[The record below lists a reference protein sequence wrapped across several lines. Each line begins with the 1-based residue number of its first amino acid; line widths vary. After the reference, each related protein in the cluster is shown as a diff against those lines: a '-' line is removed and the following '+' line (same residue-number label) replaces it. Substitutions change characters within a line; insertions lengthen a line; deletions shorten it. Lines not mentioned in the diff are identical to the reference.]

1 MALHFLKADVIF
13 PVTSPPIQQGVLVVD
28 DRGIIH
34 EVIDPVLQKEKH
46 YEILSRADLNTISGA
61 LVPGFINSHCHLE
74 LSHLKGKIPLGTG
87 LPEFLRA
94 VTKIRQAD
102 HVEIQQAMTDAVD
115 EMKSEG
121 IVAVGDISNGAD
133 SLQIKTAN
141 DFKWHTFIEVF
152 DLHPDFAEARFK
164 NAIALE
170 NDFIN
175 KGQSVSIV
183 PHANYTV
190 SSRLASLI
198 SKHSMQSSGILSIH
212 NQETPSEDLFFL
224 EGNGQLA
231 DFLYATGKYDY
242 FKPSGKS
249 AIHAFLSSIAE
260 MQQILLVHN
269 TFTAAEDVRF
279 ALQHF
284 RKLYWCLCPKA
295 NLYIENAAPPLK
307 LLLDS
312 DGKVVI
318 GTDSLSSN
326 DRLSILDELKLLSHQ
341 NTEMTFSE
349 LLNLATI
356 VPAQFFGWEDVL
368 GSFEKGKAPGVLQLS
383 DNSAGL
389 FNKANTLKVV
399 KRHF

>member
-1 MALHFLKADVIF
+1 MALHFLKADVVF
-13 PVTSPPIQQGVLVVD
+13 PVTSQPIQEGILVVD
-28 DRGIIH
+28 DCGKIH
-34 EVIDPVLQKEKH
+34 EVIDPFIQKEK
-46 YEILSRADLNTISGA
+46 YQNILSREDLHTISGA
-61 LVPGFINSHCHLE
+61 LVPGFINAHCHLE
-74 LSHLKGKIPLGTG
+74 LSHLKGKISMGTG

-94 VTKIRQAD
+94 VTKIRQSD
-102 HVEIQQAMTDAVD
+102 HDEIQQAMADAVD

-133 SLQIKTAN
+133 SLEIKSAN

-152 DLHPDFAEARFK
+152 DLHPDFADERFIK
-164 NAIALE
+164 AKALE
-170 NDFIN
+170 LDFIN
-175 KGQSVSIV
+175 KGLSASIV

-190 SSRLASLI
+190 SSKLASLI
-198 SKHSMQSSGILSIH
+198 IKHAMQSNGNLSVH

-224 EGNGQLA
+224 EGTGQLS

-269 TFTAAEDVRF
+269 TFTTAEDVRF
-279 ALQHF
+279 SLKHF

-295 NLYIENAAPPLK
+295 NLYIENEAPPLR
-307 LLLDS
+307 LLLDA
-312 DGKVVI
+312 GARVVI

-326 DRLSILDELKLLSHQ
+326 DRLSVIDELRLLNRQ
-341 NTEMTFSE
+341 NPDITFSD
-349 LLNLATI
+349 LLHLATI
-356 VPAQFFGWEDVL
+356 VPAQFFGWENEL
-368 GSFEKGKAPGVLQLS
+368 GSFDTGKTPGVIQLI
-383 DNSAGL
+383 DNSGGQ
-389 FNKANTLKVV
+389 FKKANTLKVA